1 MIKTQEVQPD
11 QPASLR
17 LAGLLGKRF
26 RSWHLPGI
34 WDSAFGIFNTVAV
47 PTRIITLNIG
57 SQTIGLAKFRVQS
70 HGGLVLVDYRLREI
84 LAESGGEGMRHAQIA
99 IVLGEMM
106 HEMQIKRGT
115 VNYAIATHSAF
126 LRFVKLPLVDE
137 EKIERIIGFEAQQ
150 NVPFPMD
157 EVVWDYQLVGG
168 GSDEQVRVVIVA
180 IKADYLEDI
189 NAAVEECGLRVD
201 KVGIATTGLYNAFRY
216 NYSEILGCSLLVD
229 IGARTTNLVF
239 IEPGNVFF
247 RNIPIGG
254 NSITAAIA
262 KEFGEPFA
270 TAELRKKRDGFVSL
284 GGAYAEPADS
294 DVARVSKIAR
304 NTMTRLH
311 TELMRSITF
320 YRAQQQGSRP
330 ERIFLCGGS
339 AGMPYMREFFHE
351 KLKLPVEF
359 FNPLR
364 NVAAAGPAP
373 APELARSAYLLGEVV
388 GLALRSVC
396 SCPMELNLLPGSVVR
411 KQDLERR
418 RPFLIMAAACFIL
431 ALLGWSAY
439 YARAA
444 HVTRLSMQVLQQKID
459 IMRTAETRLDKL
471 KKEAASLDTV
481 ASPLIAAINDR
492 SFWPQIL
499 EELTAHLPE
508 GNIWITKLA
517 ATSGGKLLGVSE
529 QEKGSAEVAPTPPPA
544 GRPGTKTASPSGRA
558 IDGIN
563 VRGLYMYNPK
573 QQEVVVDYFRNLA
586 GSPFFNI
593 NPNKPESV
601 IKSTSVP
608 NDTEWAFP
616 YELQLDLRKPVK
628 MP

>member
-1 MIKTQEVQPD
+1 MARPTHLI
-11 QPASLR
+11 SL
-17 LAGLLGKRF
+17 
-26 RSWHLPGI
+26 
-34 WDSAFGIFNTVAV
+34 NV
-47 PTRIITLNIG
+47 G
-57 SQTIGLAKFRVQS
+57 SQTIGLAHFRVQS
-70 HGGLVLVDYRLREI
+70 HGGLVLVDYRLRDVV
-84 LAESGGEGMRHAQIA
+84 AEPGGEGMRHAQIA
-99 IVLGEMM
+99 IVLRDMM

-115 VNYAIATHSAF
+115 VNYAIAAQSAF
-126 LRFVKLPLVDE
+126 LRFVKLPFVDE
-137 EKIERIIGFEAQQ
+137 EKIDRIIGFEAQQ
-150 NVPFPMD
+150 NVPFPMN
-157 EVVWDYQLVGG
+157 EVVWDYQVVGG

-180 IKADYLEDI
+180 IKTDYLEDI
-189 NAAVEECGLRVD
+189 NAAVEECGLRVE
-201 KVGIATTGLYNAFRY
+201 KVGIATTGLYNAFKY

-239 IEPGNVFF
+239 IEPGNLFF

-254 NSITAAIA
+254 NSVTAAIA

-270 TAELRKKRDGFVSL
+270 AAELRKKRDGFVSL
-284 GGAYAEPADS
+284 GGVYAEPADS

-311 TELMRSITF
+311 TELMRSITY

-351 KLKLPVEF
+351 KLKVPIEF

-364 NVAAAGPAP
+364 NVAAVGSAP

-388 GLALRSVC
+388 GLALRSVS

-418 RPFLIMAAACFIL
+418 RPFFIAAAALFIL

-444 HVTRLSMQVLQQKID
+444 HVTRVSMQVLQKKID
-459 IMRTAETRLDKL
+459 VMRTDETRLDRL
-471 KKEAASLDTV
+471 KKEVASLDSV
-481 ASPLIAAINDR
+481 ATPLIAAINDR
-492 SFWPQIL
+492 SFWPEIL
-499 EELTAHLPE
+499 EELGAHLPE

-517 ATSGGKLLGVSE
+517 ATSGGKLVGVSE
-529 QEKGSAEVAPTPPPA
+529 KEKDVAEISPSPPPA
-544 GRPGTKTASPSGRA
+544 GKPVTKTGSPGGSV

-563 VRGLYMYNPK
+563 VRGLYMFNPK

>member
-1 MIKTQEVQPD
+1 MARPTHLI
-11 QPASLR
+11 SL
-17 LAGLLGKRF
+17 
-26 RSWHLPGI
+26 
-34 WDSAFGIFNTVAV
+34 NV
-47 PTRIITLNIG
+47 G
-57 SQTIGLAKFRVQS
+57 SQTIGLAHFRVQS
-70 HGGLVLVDYRLREI
+70 NGGLVLVDYRLREA
-84 LAESGGEGMRHAQIA
+84 LAEPGGEGMRHAQIA
-99 IVLGEMM
+99 IVLREMM

-115 VNYAIATHSAF
+115 VNYAIAAQSAF

-137 EKIERIIGFEAQQ
+137 EKIDRIIGFEAQQ
-150 NVPFPMD
+150 NVPFPMN

-180 IKADYLEDI
+180 IKTDYLEDI

-229 IGARTTNLVF
+229 IGARTTNLIF
-239 IEPGNVFF
+239 IESGNVFF

-270 TAELRKKRDGFVSL
+270 AAELRKKRGGFVSL
-284 GGAYAEPADS
+284 GGVYAEPVDS

-351 KLKLPVEF
+351 KLKVPIEF

-364 NVAAAGPAP
+364 NVAAVGPAP
-373 APELARSAYLLGEVV
+373 APELARSAYLLGELV
-388 GLALRSVC
+388 GLALRSVS

-418 RPFLIMAAACFIL
+418 RPFFITAAACFIL

-444 HVTRLSMQVLQQKID
+444 HVTRLSTQLLQQKID

-481 ASPLIAAINDR
+481 AAPLIAAINDR
-492 SFWPQIL
+492 SFWPEIL
-499 EELTAHLPE
+499 EELNAHLPE

-517 ATSGGKLLGVSE
+517 ATSGGKLIGVSE
-529 QEKGSAEVAPTPPPA
+529 QEKGIAEVAPTPPPA
-544 GRPGTKTASPSGRA
+544 GRPGTKIASPSGRA